1 MGALKIDFPLD
12 WEEFSST
19 GIFLFIL
26 PIRTCAH
33 SLYLIIWTL
42 SNYNSQDNYTA
53 LHIAVESC
61 KPAVVETLLG
71 YGADVHVRGG
81 KQRETALH
89 IAARIPDGK
98 LKLFYCPFLN

>member
-1 MGALKIDFPLD
+1 M
-12 WEEFSST
+12 
-19 GIFLFIL
+19 
-26 PIRTCAH
+26 
-33 SLYLIIWTL
+33 LYLL
-42 SNYNSQDNYTA
+42 QDNYTA

-89 IAARIPDGK
+89 IAARIPDGNYNK
-98 LKLFYCPFLN
+98 HENIVLYFINLIYRFNVGFPCKYQTNI